1 MVSLKI
7 ERKLVLDSL
16 CPCKLNNSYAKFNNI
31 EGIRNS
37 LHKLFEII
45 SSAEKTSTN
54 EYFNKDERQRC
65 AEYYIDLWFNAE
77 ISVATLA
84 VNNHTL
90 HKATHF
96 STWIDQAQ
104 LAIKSIMAIPVWRN
118 TKNDECGNIK
128 PHKPSSS
135 PLTLGVVWETMQ
147 KEANASPSEIP
158 LYYDVNFLL
167 SKGTVSLAEQDAWA
181 ESMFPVFFVKDT
193 TKPEEYGKS
202 GQVLKIRIEAVR
214 YKTLKNFINYEG
226 LLFPHLDCVF
236 VPVGDVF
243 LNSFKTAA
251 KFWIEKENVVW
262 PKDVALRWKLETA
275 TGENYKDTNVNGSSA
290 GLVITLLMGKVLAN
304 LPENSK
310 NP

>member
-104 LAIKSIMAIPVWRN
+104 LAIKSIHGRPLLPSFQSMILRVGKDCSHTSGFCVKRIASIP
-118 TKNDECGNIK
+118 DG
-128 PHKPSSS
+128 
-135 PLTLGVVWETMQ
+135 
-147 KEANASPSEIP
+147 
-158 LYYDVNFLL
+158 
-167 SKGTVSLAEQDAWA
+167 
-181 ESMFPVFFVKDT
+181 
-193 TKPEEYGKS
+193 
-202 GQVLKIRIEAVR
+202 IR
-214 YKTLKNFINYEG
+214 
-226 LLFPHLDCVF
+226 
-236 VPVGDVF
+236 
-243 LNSFKTAA
+243 
-251 KFWIEKENVVW
+251 
-262 PKDVALRWKLETA
+262 
-275 TGENYKDTNVNGSSA
+275 
-290 GLVITLLMGKVLAN
+290 
-304 LPENSK
+304 
-310 NP
+310 